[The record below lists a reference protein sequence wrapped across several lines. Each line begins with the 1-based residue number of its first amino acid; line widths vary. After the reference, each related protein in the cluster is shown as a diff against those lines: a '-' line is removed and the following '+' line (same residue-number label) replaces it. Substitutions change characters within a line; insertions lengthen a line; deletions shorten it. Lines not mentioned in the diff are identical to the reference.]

1 MPKPKKNVTTQ
12 KEIVKDDYI
21 TLDKSN
27 NLLLKIHAK
36 PGAKFN
42 NISDISSEGVGVQ
55 INAPPK
61 EGEANTE
68 LLKYISKILDVRK
81 SDVSF
86 ERGMKS
92 RQKIIKITAS
102 LNVDDVKSKIE
113 QALNRSEQ

>member
-1 MPKPKKNVTTQ
+1 MPKPKKNDTSQ
-12 KEIVKDDYI
+12 KESVKDDYL
-21 TLDKSN
+21 TVDKSN
-27 NLLLKIHAK
+27 NILLKILAK

-42 NISDISSEGVGVQ
+42 NICDISPEGVGVQ

-68 LLKYISKILDVRK
+68 LLKYIAMVLDVRK
-81 SDVSF
+81 SDVCF

-102 LNVDDVKSKIE
+102 LNVEDIKRKIE
-113 QALNRSEQ
+113 QALNKG